1 MVVSTG
7 WMSVIVV
14 TGGSGHIGS
23 NLVESL
29 ISDGHDV
36 RVVDLRRPPAVAA
49 TWVQLDVR
57 DEAGLR
63 RAFDGAS
70 VVYHLAAVISVAG
83 GMRGE
88 VESVNVAGVRS
99 VVGAA
104 LATGVPRLVHC
115 SSIHAF
121 DLATCAGRTVDEE
134 SPRSRRRELPAYDR
148 SKAAGEVEVQRAVDR
163 GLDAVIVNPTGVIG
177 PGDPDPSRMGVVL
190 RALWRRRLPAV
201 VAGGFDWV
209 DVRDAVRALTAAAA
223 RGRVG
228 ANYLVPGHR
237 HSVAELARL
246 AERVAGRRLAL
257 RRAVAQPALRACAPL
272 ATVVARRWPH
282 PLLPTREA
290 LAALRTFPVVNGAR
304 AAHELGHAPRPLQ
317 ETLDDLYAYFF
328 RGRDQSS
335 AVR

>member
-1 MVVSTG
+1 
-7 WMSVIVV
+7 MSAIVV
-14 TGGSGHIGS
+14 TGGAGHVGS

-29 ISDGHDV
+29 VTDGHDV
-36 RVVDLRRPPAVAA
+36 RVVDLRRPPSAVA
-49 TWVQLDVR
+49 TWLRLDVR
-57 DEAGLR
+57 DEAGMR
-63 RAFDGAS
+63 RAFEGAS

-88 VESVNVAGVRS
+88 VGSVNVAGVRS
-99 VVGAA
+99 VVNAA

-121 DLATCAGRTVDEE
+121 DLAACAGRPIDEE
-134 SPRSRRRELPAYDR
+134 SPLSRRRELPVYDR

-209 DVRDAVRALTAAAA
+209 DVRDAVRALMTAAD

-228 ANYLVPGHR
+228 ATYLVPGHR
-237 HSVAELARL
+237 HSMADMVHM

-257 RRAVAQPALRACAPL
+257 GTAVAQPAVRVWAPL
-272 ATVVARRWPH
+272 ATAVARRWPH

-290 LAALRTFPVVNGAR
+290 LAVLRTFPVVNGAR
-304 AAHELGHAPRPLQ
+304 AARELGHLPRPIEQ
-317 ETLDDLYAYFF
+317 TLGDLYEYFF
-328 RGRDQSS
+328 PRPPSIGAD
-335 AVR
+335 

>member
-1 MVVSTG
+1 M
-7 WMSVIVV
+7 IVV
-14 TGGSGHIGS
+14 TGGAGHIGS

-29 ISDGHDV
+29 IGDGHDV

-70 VVYHLAAVISVAG
+70 VVYHLAAVISVVG
-83 GMRGE
+83 GLRGE

-99 VVGAA
+99 VVRAA
-104 LATGVPRLVHC
+104 LATGVPKLVHC
-115 SSIHAF
+115 SSIHAY
-121 DLATCAGRTVDEE
+121 DLAACTGTQIDEE
-134 SPRSRRRELPAYDR
+134 SARSLRRELPAYDR

-163 GLDAVIVNPTGVIG
+163 GLHAVIVNPTGVIG
-177 PGDPDPSRMGVVL
+177 PRDPDPSRMGVVL

-209 DVRDAVRALTAAAA
+209 DVRDAVGALTAAAA

-228 ANYLVPGHR
+228 VNYLIPGHR
-237 HSVAELARL
+237 RSVAELARL
-246 AERVAGRRLAL
+246 AELVAGRRLAL
-257 RRAVAQPALRACAPL
+257 RRAVAQPVVRSWAPL
-272 ATVVARRWPH
+272 ATAVGRRWPH

-290 LAALRTFPVVNGAR
+290 LSALRTFPVVSGAR
-304 AAHELGHAPRPLQ
+304 AARELGHAPRPIQ
-317 ETLDDLYAYFF
+317 ETLGDLYEYFF
-328 RGRDQSS
+328 SKCS
-335 AVR
+335 V